1 MSLLL
6 NIVSVLIVIAFFIYI
21 VVKKYKNISVLVL
34 TILIILTLISQ
45 IVLDEVVRFKMLALE
60 SLDDITK
67 ITEIAQW
74 IDIGKALLIFI
85 LAAYYFFVNA
95 KFDEE
100 EDKL

>member
-6 NIVSVLIVIAFFIYI
+6 NILSVLIVVAFFIYI
-21 VVKKYKNISVLVL
+21 VITGNKNITILIL
-34 TILIILTLISQ
+34 TILIMLALLSQ

>member
-1 MSLLL
+1 M
-6 NIVSVLIVIAFFIYI
+6 VAFFIYI
-21 VVKKYKNISVLVL
+21 VITRNKNITVLIL
-34 TILIILTLISQ
+34 TILIMLMLLSQ

-60 SLDDITK
+60 SLDDIAR

-95 KFDEE
+95 KFDKE